1 MRYHGRSPLEE
12 TTMRTLAL
20 LTLFATGCASRQA
33 LTPPLADGSSAS
45 APNAQQGK
53 ADNGKPCPKAAA
65 EAAAAKPS
73 GG

>member
-1 MRYHGRSPLEE
+1 
-12 TTMRTLAL
+12 MRTLAL

-65 EAAAAKPS
+65 AAAARPS